1 MPRILQMAE
10 VYERQVGEDTDQ
22 LSREA
27 FSNDKLYFQELDR
40 ILDELFEDA
49 EERGLSWGQLA
60 DKAGIGQQTVKN
72 LGERWT
78 KRPQYRT
85 VILIAAALDRK
96 VQLHVISGRVRPS
109 LRIAKAG

>member
-1 MPRILQMAE
+1 MAIRLAG
-10 VYERQVGEDTDQ
+10 VYERQVGGEIEQVTQ
-22 LSREA
+22 EA
-27 FSNDKLYFQELDR
+27 FKNDEVYFSELDR

-49 EERGLSWGQLA
+49 EERGLSWSQLA
-60 DKAGIGQQTVKN
+60 DKAGLCAQTVKN

-85 VILIAAALDRK
+85 VMLIALALDC
-96 VQLHVISGRVRPS
+96 VIQLNVISKKSSPS